1 MLVRLKSTDAPAR
14 KEKVDRNKS
23 EKSSERHGE
32 LLIRR
37 SWTSDE
43 NSACAFWA
51 VRSKS
56 AAQKP
61 TIVSHPLRRNSWG
74 EVVLRLAL
82 KSLAAAFCL
91 ATPTTCILLKQT
103 TPKKIQTQD
112 LCLLCVCVTRVERE
126 KEREIQRHRRCWF
139 SAPRMWA
146 LESRYR
152 VCALSPPSRAPTS
165 TGEAKKAGMVSNLTV
180 FTSSSCLRAN
190 TLLWRVLGLLIQC
203 FWKLL
208 EIFTCKKK
216 KKKITDPL

>member
-14 KEKVDRNKS
+14 KEKVGRNKS

-51 VRSKS
+51 FRSKS
-56 AAQKP
+56 VAQKP
-61 TIVSHPLRRNSWG
+61 TIVSHPLRQNSWG
-74 EVVLRLAL
+74 EVVLRLEL
-82 KSLAAAFCL
+82 KSLAAA
-91 ATPTTCILLKQT
+91 TPTTCTLLKQT
-103 TPKKIQTQD
+103 TSKKYRHRI
-112 LCLLCVCVTRVERE
+112 CLHCVCVTKVERE

-152 VCALSPPSRAPTS
+152 ACALSPPSRAPTS
-165 TGEAKKAGMVSNLTV
+165 TGEAKKAGMVSNLPV

-208 EIFTCKKK
+208 ETFTCKKK
-216 KKKITDPL
+216 KKNTDPL